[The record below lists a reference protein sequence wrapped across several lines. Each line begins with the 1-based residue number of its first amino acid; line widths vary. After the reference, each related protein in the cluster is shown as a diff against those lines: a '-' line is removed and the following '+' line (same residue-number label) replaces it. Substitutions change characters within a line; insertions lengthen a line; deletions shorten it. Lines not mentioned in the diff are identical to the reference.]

1 MIFCFKENYNYTQ
14 FTHKMKN
21 QQSERKTKL
30 PKERV
35 SILKTHT
42 RTHSHTISPILA
54 KHARS
59 LISHIHT
66 FSCTFSHSHNL
77 RTKLEDRV

>member
-59 LISHIHT
+59 LIAHTHILLYIQSFT
-66 FSCTFSHSHNL
+66 QSQNET
-77 RTKLEDRV
+77 RR